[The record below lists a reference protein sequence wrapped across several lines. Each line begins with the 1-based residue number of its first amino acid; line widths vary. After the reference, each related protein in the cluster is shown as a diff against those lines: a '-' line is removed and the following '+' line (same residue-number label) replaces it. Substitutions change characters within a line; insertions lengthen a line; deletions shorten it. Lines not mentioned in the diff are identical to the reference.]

1 MLRAS
6 LKGVWAH
13 KLRLALT
20 ALAIVLGVGFVSG
33 TYIYTDTIGSA
44 FDDIF
49 ADAFEG
55 IDIVISAE
63 SDFQFGEG
71 VFIDEADLE
80 RVDEVEGVESF
91 ETFIQGLGVAILD
104 KEGEPIGGSGP
115 PQFGASLVESPNE
128 TGGFSL
134 REGDYPIGGSQIVL
148 DAGSAEI
155 GEYELGDTV
164 TIITDVG
171 GDQGFELV
179 GIAGFG
185 DLDNLGGATF
195 ALFDLETTQEVLGR
209 SGVLTSGVVQVTPGI
224 DVETMIAS
232 IQDIMPENITVLS
245 GQSAAE
251 AEAGEIQEGLA
262 FFGIFLSTF
271 GYIALFV
278 GTFIIANT
286 FRIIVTQ
293 RTKELALLRVLG
305 ATARQVFQMVLF
317 EAIVVG
323 VFASA
328 LGIVFGLGVAKLLQ
342 SILAAV
348 GIDLPTAS
356 LSLQPRTII
365 VGMLVGVTVTLV
377 SATLPARR
385 AARVPPA
392 AALRDETASSPR
404 KALTRRAFVG
414 AAILGAGLL
423 VLFIGLYVSFESG
436 PPEIAYVGIG
446 AAITFIGVSVISPL
460 FARPIVRG
468 IGRINGLLRPVWQW
482 VLRVITDRPWLRWVV
497 WLVPPLWVFGRWRPW
512 RPKWTPRSSDLPFK
526 LAEENAIRTPRRTS
540 ATAAALMIGITL
552 VTLAA
557 TMAASIRATVDDI
570 LGNSI
575 EADLIVRST
584 NSFDPTAGFTPAIA
598 ETIAASPDVD
608 DLTRVQ
614 FGVILVNGSET
625 FINGIE
631 DDFSDY
637 FPPDSSEGRLTPGRG
652 EVVVQQSIA
661 ESNEW
666 VIGSTVELVFE
677 ASGAQEFTLVGTAS
691 GDSWDDVIAISQ
703 DEWSENYG
711 GAVSDAQL
719 FVRAA
724 DGVTPEDLAA
734 SVTLLIEDVPTVQ
747 AQTLE
752 ELQDEVANQI
762 NGLLNFITGLLGL
775 AIVIALIGVT
785 NTMTLSVFERTREIG
800 LLRAIGL
807 NRLETKWMIRSE
819 ASIIAVF
826 GAVLGVIIGV
836 FFGWAIIQALG
847 DEGFSSFVVPFA
859 SIATW
864 IVVTG
869 MLGIVFSILPAW
881 RASKLNV
888 LEAIAYE

>member
-1 MLRAS
+1 MLRTS

-20 ALAIVLGVGFVSG
+20 ALAIVLGVGFISG

-44 FDDIF
+44 FDAIF

-55 IDIVISAE
+55 VDIVISAE

-71 VFIDEADLE
+71 VYVEESEFDRIDQVA
-80 RVDEVEGVESF
+80 GVESF
-91 ETFIQGLGVAILD
+91 ETYIQGFGVAILD
-104 KEGEPIGGSGP
+104 AAREPIGGSGP
-115 PQFGASLVESPNE
+115 PQFGASLVESVGD

-134 REGDYPIGGSQIVL
+134 REGDYPIGDSQVVI
-148 DAGSAEI
+148 DAGSAETA
-155 GEYELGDTV
+155 GYVVGDTV
-164 TIITDVG
+164 SIVTKVG
-171 GDQGFELV
+171 GDQDFELV

-185 DLDNLGGATF
+185 NLDNLGGATF
-195 ALFDLETTQEVLGR
+195 ALFDLETTQDVLGR
-209 SGVLTSGVVQVTPGI
+209 PGKLTSAVVQVTPGVA
-224 DVETMIAS
+224 VETVIAS
-232 IQDIMPENITVLS
+232 LQLIMAENITVLS

-262 FFGIFLSTF
+262 FFSTF
-271 GYIALFV
+271 LLVFGFIALFV

-286 FRIIVTQ
+286 FRIIVSQ
-293 RTKELALLRVLG
+293 RTKELALLRCLG
-305 ATARQVFQMVLF
+305 ATGRQVFQMVLL

-323 VFASA
+323 VVASA
-328 LGIVFGLGVAKLLQ
+328 IGIFFGLGVAKLLQ
-342 SILAAV
+342 TILGAV
-348 GIDLPTAS
+348 GIDLPTAT
-356 LSLQPRTII
+356 LSVQPRTIV
-365 VGMLVGVTVTLV
+365 VGMSVGVIVTLV

-392 AALRDETASSPR
+392 AALRDEITISPR
-404 KALTRRAFVG
+404 KALTTRAFVG
-414 AAILGAGLL
+414 TAILAVGLA
-423 VLFIGLYVSFESG
+423 VLFVGLYVSFDAG
-436 PPEIAYVGIG
+436 PPEITYVGIG

-468 IGRINGLLRPVWQW
+468 IGRVNGLTRPVWRW
-482 VLRVITDRPWLRWVV
+482 LFSRPRWLLSKV
-497 WLVPPLWVFGRWRPW
+497 WQSRFGGMTPP
-512 RPKWTPRSSDLPFK
+512 KSDLPFK
-526 LAEENAIRTPRRTS
+526 LAEENAIRAPRRTS

-557 TMAASIRATVDDI
+557 TMAASIRGTIDDI
-570 LGNSI
+570 LGSSI
-575 EADLIVRST
+575 NADLIVRST

-598 ETIAASPDVD
+598 ETIAASPDVE

-614 FGVILVNGSET
+614 FGVVLVDGSET

-637 FPPDSSEGRLTPGRG
+637 FPPDSSEGSLTPGAD
-652 EVVVQQSIA
+652 EVVVEQSIA
-661 ESNEW
+661 ENNKW
-666 VIGSTVELVFE
+666 VIGSTIELVFE
-677 ASGAQEFTLVGTAS
+677 ATGAQEFTLIGTAE
-691 GDSWDDVIAISQ
+691 GDSWSDVIAISQ

-711 GAVSDAQL
+711 VAVSDAQL
-719 FVRAA
+719 FVRAVE
-724 DGVTPEDLAA
+724 GVSPEDLAA
-734 SVTLLIEDVPTVQ
+734 SVTILIEDVPTVQ

-800 LLRAIGL
+800 LLRAIGM
-807 NRLETKWMIRSE
+807 NRLETRLMIRSE

-826 GAVLGVIIGV
+826 GAVLGVVIGV
-836 FFGWAIIQALG
+836 FFGWAIIQALS
-847 DEGFSSFVVPFA
+847 DQGFSSFVIPVRNIVA
-859 SIATW
+859 W

-869 MLGIVFSILPAW
+869 ILGVIFSILPAW

>member
-44 FDDIF
+44 FDGIF

-71 VFIDEADLE
+71 VFIDESDLD
-80 RVDEVEGVESF
+80 RIDQVEGVESF
-91 ETFIQGLGVAILD
+91 ETYIQGLGVAILD
-104 KEGEPIGGSGP
+104 KDGDPIGGQGP
-115 PQFGASLVESPNE
+115 PQFGASLVESTNE

-134 REGDYPIGGSQIVL
+134 REGGYPVGGDQIVL
-148 DAGSAEI
+148 DAGSASV
-155 GEYELGDTV
+155 GEYEVGDTV
-164 TIITDVG
+164 SIVTEVG
-171 GDQGFELV
+171 GEQGFELV

-195 ALFDLETTQEVLGR
+195 ALFDLETAQDVLGR
-209 SGVLTSGVVQVTPGI
+209 PGVLTSGVVQVTPGV
-224 DVETMIAS
+224 DVDTVITSIEET
-232 IQDIMPENITVLS
+232 MPENITVLS

-251 AEAGEIQEGLA
+251 ADAGEIQEGLA

-293 RTKELALLRVLG
+293 RTKELALLRILG
-305 ATARQVFQMVLF
+305 ATARQVFQMMLF

-328 LGIVFGLGVAKLLQ
+328 VGIIFGLGVATLLQ
-342 SILAAV
+342 TILAAI
-348 GIDLPTAS
+348 GIDLPTTS
-356 LSLQPRTII
+356 LSLQPRTIV
-365 VGMLVGVTVTLV
+365 VGMLVGVIVTLV

-392 AALRDETASSPR
+392 AALRDDTAGSPR
-404 KALTRRAFVG
+404 KALTLRAKVG
-414 AAILGAGLL
+414 ATILGLGLI
-423 VLFIGLYVSFESG
+423 VLFTGLYGSFESG
-436 PPEIAYVGIG
+436 PPEIAYVGLG
-446 AAITFIGVSVISPL
+446 AATIFIGVSVISPL

-468 IGRINGLLRPVWQW
+468 IGRVNSLIRPVGQW
-482 VLRVITDRPWLRWVV
+482 VARAFSQRAWLRWLL
-497 WLVPPLWVFGRWRPW
+497 WLALPMWLFRRWRPW
-512 RPKWTPRSSDLPFK
+512 RHDWTPRESDLPFT

-557 TMAASIRATVDDI
+557 TMAASIRGTVDDI

-575 EADLIVRST
+575 AADLIVRPT
-584 NSFDPTAGFTPAIA
+584 NAFDPTAGFTPEIA
-598 ETIAASPDVD
+598 ETIAASPDVE

-614 FGVILVNGSET
+614 FGSVLIDGAET
-625 FINGIE
+625 FIYGVEE
-631 DDFSDY
+631 DYSAY
-637 FPPDSSEGRLTPGRG
+637 FPPDSSEGTLNPGPD
-652 EVVVQQSIA
+652 EVVVEQSIA
-661 ESNEW
+661 ESNQW
-666 VIGSTVELVFE
+666 VIGSTIELVFE
-677 ASGAQEFTLVGTAS
+677 ASGAQHFTLVGTAD
-691 GDSWDDVIAISQ
+691 GDAWDDVIAISQ
-703 DEWSENYG
+703 AEWSENYG
-711 GAVSDAQL
+711 VEVSDAQL
-719 FVRAA
+719 LVRAV

-734 SVTLLIEDVPTVQ
+734 SVTLLIDDVPTVQ

-752 ELQDEVANQI
+752 ELQNEVADQI
-762 NGLLNFITGLLGL
+762 NGLLNIITGLLGL
-775 AIVIALIGVT
+775 AIVIALLGVT

-807 NRLETKWMIRSE
+807 QRIETRWMIRSE

-826 GAVLGVIIGV
+826 GAVLGVVIGV
-836 FFGWAIIQALG
+836 FFGWAIIQALS
-847 DEGFSSFVVPFA
+847 DEGFSSFVVPFQ
-859 SIATW
+859 S
-864 IVVTG
+864 IVVWIAITG
-869 MLGIVFSILPAW
+869 FLGIVFASLPAW

-888 LEAIAYE
+888 LEAISYE